1 MMLHRFIKIVLSFL
15 DILHVISKLR
25 AFIVFIIII
34 KYNNIFL
41 KKLILNIERK
51 KKETLN
57 PSKRYVEK

>member
-41 KKLILNIERK
+41 KKLILNIEIK
-51 KKETLN
+51 KKKN
-57 PSKRYVEK
+57 SKPK

>member
-51 KKETLN
+51 KKKTLN
-57 PSKRYVEK
+57 PSKRFVEK

>member
-51 KKETLN
+51 KKKTLN

>member
-51 KKETLN
+51 KKKN
-57 PSKRYVEK
+57 SKPK

>member
-25 AFIVFIIII
+25 AFIVFIII
-34 KYNNIFL
+34 KYNNIFFN
-41 KKLILNIERK
+41 KLILNIERK
-51 KKETLN
+51 KKKKTLN

>member
-1 MMLHRFIKIVLSFL
+1 MMLLRFIKIVLSFL

-51 KKETLN
+51 KKKN
-57 PSKRYVEK
+57 SKPK

>member
-1 MMLHRFIKIVLSFL
+1 MLHRFIKIVLSFL

-51 KKETLN
+51 KKKTLN